1 MLKYKVN
8 LLRDS
13 RQCLLY
19 RTSVP
24 WYLMPGISL
33 VFVSCRTVGTMA
45 TGPASKAARY
55 ELDMHPV
62 ETRK

>member
-19 RTSVP
+19 HCTSVP
-24 WYLMPGISL
+24 ILYQYLR
-33 VFVSCRTVGTMA
+33 VCTVRTYGRRNG

-62 ETRK
+62 ETKK